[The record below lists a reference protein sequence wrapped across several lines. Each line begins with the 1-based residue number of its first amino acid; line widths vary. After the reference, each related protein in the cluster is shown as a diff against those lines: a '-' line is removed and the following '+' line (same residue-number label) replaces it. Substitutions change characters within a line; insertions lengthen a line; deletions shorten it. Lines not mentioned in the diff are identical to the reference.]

1 MRSEPLVRVNLDN
14 AGWSVAWLIFL
25 QGSVIL
31 MWALTP
37 ELSRPAAGRRL
48 SANIAE
54 GVHSV
59 AALMWA
65 RLE

>member
-1 MRSEPLVRVNLDN
+1 MSTITIGVDLAKQVF
-14 AGWSVAWLIFL
+14 SVC
-25 QGSVIL
+25 SVD
-31 MWALTP
+31 
-37 ELSRPAAGRRL
+37 SAGRRL

-54 GVHSV
+54 GVHLG